1 VLGSPLATALGAV
14 RELAAVPRERRRAVS
29 RPPPDGLVVE
39 VGGGQRAH
47 PRADVV
53 IDKYVVDDFEREAGL
68 GLDLSR
74 PLVVADGERLP
85 LRDGAA
91 AFVIALHVLEHAPD
105 PAAFAAELS
114 RVAPAGFVQ
123 VPSRLAELTYGW
135 PFHPW
140 LIDLV
145 DGELVFEPRDGRS
158 APAGDL
164 FHDDLARSALHR
176 LWFAAHRSRWH
187 LSVAWQGELRVRAP
201 GRIEHGERA
210 SFDAEAT
217 AAALGRLDGEGR
229 LQPLPEGVR
238 DALCCPACRAPLAF
252 EPRLAGCESCGRA
265 YPVAG
270 PVPLLLDEAAER

>member
-1 VLGSPLATALGAV
+1 VLGGPLATALGAV
-14 RELAAVPRERRRAVS
+14 RELAAVPRERRRAVP
-29 RPPPDGLVVE
+29 RPPADGLVVE

-47 PRADVV
+47 RRADVV

-68 GLDLSR
+68 ALDLSL

-105 PAAFAAELS
+105 PIAFAAELS

-140 LIDLV
+140 LIELV

-158 APAGDL
+158 APAGEL
-164 FHDDLARSALHR
+164 FHADLAHSPLHR

-187 LSVAWQGELRVRAP
+187 HSVAWEGELRVRAP
-201 GRIEHGERA
+201 GRLEHGERA

-217 AAALGRLDGEGR
+217 VAALERLDRAGR
-229 LQPLPEGVR
+229 LQPLPEAVR
-238 DALCCPACRAPLAF
+238 AELRCPSCRGLLAF
-252 EPRLAGCESCGRA
+252 EPSQARCESCGRA

-270 PVPLLLDEAAER
+270 PVPLLLDEAAVA